1 MAMLNITRWYLENP
15 GNICMYL
22 YVYIYIYAARRPGRD
37 LDGTFGVGHLFLHL
51 SIELRPELV
60 GLKRSILG
68 RLFPNGPRSRIRIG
82 IPFRREIRKQ
92 DSHRQCNRNGKK
104 TMKRFWLVVEPYPSG
119 KYEFVSWD
127 DDIPNIWKNHP
138 NVPNHQPGL
147 DSPNS
152 IPAIAAQ
159 PSPRP
164 PSQHQPPRLPW
175 QSPPL
180 WPCEHRPTPG
190 RSAVPRAENAGKRM
204 GKGWENSCVTCDL
217 WLATCYCLQWLPNP
231 ISKINDR
238 WSMVKTKNSA
248 ACQDKSRI
256 SIRLQ
261 RDWATPLWVWW
272 HEKNNTICL
281 QQTLPTFMSSP

>member
-22 YVYIYIYAARRPGRD
+22 YVYIYIYIYIYAARRPGRD

-68 RLFPNGPRSRIRIG
+68 RSFPNGPRSRIRIG

-164 PSQHQPPRLPW
+164 PSQ
-175 QSPPL
+175 QSAAAASL
-180 WPCEHRPTPG
+180 AIASSVALRASANSWPFSCTTGWKRWE
-190 RSAVPRAENAGKRM
+190 EDGKRM
-204 GKGWENSCVTCDL
+204 RK
-217 WLATCYCLQWLPNP
+217 
-231 ISKINDR
+231 
-238 WSMVKTKNSA
+238 
-248 ACQDKSRI
+248 
-256 SIRLQ
+256 
-261 RDWATPLWVWW
+261 
-272 HEKNNTICL
+272 
-281 QQTLPTFMSSP
+281 